1 MESQTCY
8 LNEETLGQGLWR
20 VHADGFRVIG
30 WSSMVG
36 DSLQIWIGFRGT
48 SNPIE
53 AIMDSYIKMVPL
65 TLGDSGQHGHVHSGF
80 LRAYQCLRPLL
91 FARLATEVRGK
102 NVHKVSFHV
111 TGHSLGGA
119 MATLCTFQ
127 LAAAAGDFELFAL
140 LGDTCREVH
149 CVTWGSPKVGDI
161 IFRDKYRSQV
171 ASTARMVNRWDVV
184 PWLPP
189 CGRVE
194 DDFQHSD
201 DAEDDRQGFGYMK
214 SLVMGIVNEL
224 GDVTSNQSPEYV
236 HVTDAIQLDMSL
248 FSRFAWAA
256 SWICTAHSCME
267 QGVEWIKSFANWK
280 DVLKEAASPH
290 FLSSYE
296 TNLARAYSGLPLF
309 SPENVV
315 AEICGNIDRLG
326 TVFGRLEGFVHGA
339 PFDASSA
346 AMRAGQRSG
355 LSPDLVNA
363 VQNHASG
370 APAAASLGTCLAGA
384 NLAVSVVGT
393 AGTWYGLW
401 CIHHN
406 LKNFREGTEV
416 MHRDVMQQLESIL
429 LELKSLPEKIISHLQ
444 VLDIANNMDM
454 LKSCAK
460 VTGQNLD
467 LLDQCVGD
475 DEGYNFIVADTRSQ
489 IAEAKRRG
497 TLLQKHLDAILH
509 RCTNSENSHDA
520 FAPLFWQAGR
530 VGGSSCFV
538 IVVTFVIL
546 QRLLLGFSENLL
558 VS

>member
-1 MESQTCY
+1 MESHTCCPD
-8 LNEETLGQGLWR
+8 EETLGQGLWH

-36 DSLQIWIGFRGT
+36 DSLEIWIGFGGT

-53 AIMDSYIKMVPL
+53 AIMDSYIRMVPL
-65 TLGDSGQHGHVHSGF
+65 TLGDSGPHGHVHSGL
-80 LRAYQCLRPLL
+80 LRAYQCLRPWL
-91 FARLATEVRGK
+91 FERLASEVRGK
-102 NVHKVSFHV
+102 NVQKVSFHI

-119 MATLCTFQ
+119 MATLCAFQ
-127 LAAAAGDFELFAL
+127 LAAATGDFELFVL
-140 LGDTCREVH
+140 LGDTGREVH
-149 CVTWGSPKVGDI
+149 CVTWGSPKVGDKV
-161 IFRDKYRSQV
+161 FRDNYRSQV
-171 ASTARMVNRWDVV
+171 PSTARMVNRWDVV

-201 DAEDDRQGFGYMK
+201 DAEDDQQGLGYMN
-214 SLVMGIVNEL
+214 SLVMGIVHEL
-224 GDVTSNQSPEYV
+224 GDVTLSQSPEYV
-236 HVTDAIQLDMSL
+236 HVTDATQLDMSL

-267 QGVEWIKSFANWK
+267 QGLEWMKSFFNWK

-315 AEICGNIDRLG
+315 AEICGNVDRLG
-326 TVFGRLEGFVHGA
+326 AVFGRLE
-339 PFDASSA
+339 ASNA

-355 LSPDLVNA
+355 LSPDLVTA
-363 VQNHASG
+363 VQNHVSG

-384 NLAVSVVGT
+384 SLAVSVVGT

-406 LKNFREGTEV
+406 LQNFREGTEV
-416 MHRDVMQQLESIL
+416 MHRDVMQQLENIL
-429 LELKSLPEKIISHLQ
+429 FGLKSLPEKIISHLQ
-444 VLDIANNMDM
+444 VQDIAKNMDM
-454 LKSCAK
+454 LTSCAK
-460 VTGQNLD
+460 VTGQSLD
-467 LLDQCVGD
+467 LLDQCVRD
-475 DEGYNFIVADTRSQ
+475 DEGYTLWMPWQKQAEGYNSIVADTRNQ

-497 TLLQKHLDAILH
+497 KLLEKHLDAILQ

-520 FAPLFWQAGR
+520 FAPVLAGW
-530 VGGSSCFV
+530 GGCFV
-538 IVVTFVIL
+538 VLHRDCSFPI
-546 QRLLLGFSENLL
+546 SH
-558 VS
+558 

>member
-1 MESQTCY
+1 MESQTCC
-8 LNEETLGQGLWR
+8 LNEETLGQGLWQ
-20 VHADGFRVIG
+20 VHADGLRVIG
-30 WSSMVG
+30 WSSIVG
-36 DSLQIWIGFRGT
+36 DSLEIWIGFRGT

-53 AIMDSYIKMVPL
+53 AIMDSYIEMVPL
-65 TLGDSGQHGHVHSGF
+65 TLGDSGRHGHVHSGF

-102 NVHKVSFHV
+102 HAQKVSFHV

-119 MATLCTFQ
+119 MATLCAFQ

-149 CVTWGSPKVGDI
+149 CVTWGSPKIGDI
-161 IFRDKYRSQV
+161 VFRDNYRSQV
-171 ASTARMVNRWDVV
+171 PSTARVVNRWDVV

-201 DAEDDRQGFGYMK
+201 DAEDDGQGLGYMK
-214 SLVMGIVNEL
+214 SLVMGIVHEL

-256 SWICTAHSCME
+256 SCIWTAHSCME
-267 QGVEWIKSFANWK
+267 QGLEWMKSFANWK
-280 DVLKEAASPH
+280 DVLKEAVSPH

-296 TNLARAYSGLPLF
+296 TNLDRAYSGFQLF

-315 AEICGNIDRLG
+315 TEICCNIDRLG
-326 TVFGRLEGFVHGA
+326 TVFGRLEGCLHGA
-339 PFDASSA
+339 PFDASIA

-355 LSPDLVNA
+355 LSPDLVTA
-363 VQNHASG
+363 MQNHVSG

-444 VLDIANNMDM
+444 VLDIAKNMDM

-467 LLDQCVGD
+467 LLDQCVRGD
-475 DEGYNFIVADTRSQ
+475 EAYNFMVADTRNQ
-489 IAEAKRRG
+489 IAESKRRG

-520 FAPLFWQAGR
+520 FAPVLAGCE
-530 VGGSSCFV
+530 GGRFV
-538 IVVTFVIL
+538 MFRNCSDFCYIAVTFLKTYI
-546 QRLLLGFSENLL
+546 L